1 LWVPFF
7 KPRNSCVSTTPC
19 RYDHALATADKHA
32 FYKFMVREVAKKHG
46 YRVTF
51 MAKPFVHLTGNSCH
65 CHISLHDES
74 GANVFDDPTAS
85 KDVLGLSP
93 LALSFVGGLMQHC
106 PAICAFGNPTINSYR
121 RIGVPAPVSGSTWA
135 PNAVSWGG
143 NNRTNLIRVPDAPR
157 FELRVPDGSAHPCV
171 LCYPPPPHAHTHIP
185 RFARAPSAMQRYFS

>member
-1 LWVPFF
+1 
-7 KPRNSCVSTTPC
+7 
-19 RYDHALATADKHA
+19 
-32 FYKFMVREVAKKHG
+32 MVREVAKKHG